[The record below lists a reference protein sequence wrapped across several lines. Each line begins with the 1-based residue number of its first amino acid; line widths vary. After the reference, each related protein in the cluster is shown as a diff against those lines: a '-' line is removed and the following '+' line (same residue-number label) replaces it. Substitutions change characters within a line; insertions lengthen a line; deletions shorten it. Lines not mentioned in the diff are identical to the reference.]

1 MFKIIKTF
9 YCDFRHVECSFTL
22 HHSVMLPNSLHNCKW
37 TEIHLSSLQT
47 KVCTRVSELW
57 SIHPLHPFTHTHTHI
72 CVISSMTHSNP
83 QFAEVEVS
91 HRTAAAHHNRKINHN
106 TQTHFLSGLWKVC
119 EWGTKARSGAIKKKK
134 NIHIHVTWTS
144 SFILQLVLKTSDK
157 LHDGI
162 KWWG

>member
-57 SIHPLHPFTHTHTHI
+57 SIHPLHPFTHTHTHTFA
-72 CVISSMTHSNP
+72 SSAVWRTPIHSLQKLKFHIERLLLTTTARLTITHK
-83 QFAEVEVS
+83 
-91 HRTAAAHHNRKINHN
+91 H
-106 TQTHFLSGLWKVC
+106 
-119 EWGTKARSGAIKKKK
+119 
-134 NIHIHVTWTS
+134 TS
-144 SFILQLVLKTSDK
+144 SQACEKCVNEERKLDPARLKRKRIFTSTSRERQVSSYN
-157 LHDGI
+157 
-162 KWWG
+162 